1 MEWEELEAW
10 EQLLAEWLDRL
21 PSEIAKLNQLLLE
34 KLYTFLDRIDPTL
47 SLSENMVALLEAQN
61 QLPTLIQSV
70 GFGLIVTQIADKI
83 GETLTKLETY
93 FRNAFGESEKTKA
106 ITDVFRASLE
116 RVRTSLLGQGITQSV
131 VTELTKTL
139 QYHVYSK
146 SNKAIFRQALKNVL
160 SVNGQPVRYLTTYA
174 SDTLYQFSRAYTD
187 EVTKE
192 LDAQYFY
199 YMGTSI
205 KTTRDFCSSRVGKVF
220 TKMQVKEWAKLT
232 WKGKIDG
239 TTGQSIFM
247 YAGGY
252 NCRHRILP
260 ISQELYQK
268 LKH

>member
-1 MEWEELEAW
+1 MEWEQLEAW
-10 EQLLAEWLDRL
+10 EKLLVEWLDKL
-21 PSEIAKLNQLLLE
+21 PLEIAKLNQVLLE
-34 KLYTFLDRIDPTL
+34 KLYTFLDRIDPSL
-47 SLSENMVALLEAQN
+47 SLSENMGVLLQAQN
-61 QLPTLIQSV
+61 QLPALIRSV
-70 GFGLIVTQIADKI
+70 GFGPIVTQIADKI

-93 FRNAFGESEKTKA
+93 FKNTFGESEK
-106 ITDVFRASLE
+106 IGQLTDVFRASLV
-116 RVRTSLLGQGITQSV
+116 RVRGSLLGEGITQGMVS
-131 VTELTKTL
+131 ELTKTL

-146 SNKAIFRQALKNVL
+146 SNKAIFRQALQNVL

-205 KTTRDFCSSRVGKVF
+205 KTTRDFCGGRVGKVF
-220 TKMQVKEWAKLT
+220 TKAQVKDWAKLT
-232 WKGKIDG
+232 WKGKIEG

-260 ISQELYQK
+260 ISKELYEK
-268 LKH
+268 MKN

>member
-1 MEWEELEAW
+1 MEWEELEVW
-10 EQLLAEWLDRL
+10 EKLLAEWLDKL
-21 PSEIAKLNQLLLE
+21 PSEIAKLNQKLLE
-34 KLYTFLDRIDPTL
+34 KLYAFIDRIDPAL
-47 SLSENMVALLEAQN
+47 SLSENMGVLLQAQN
-61 QLPTLIQSV
+61 QLPALIQSV
-70 GFGLIVTQIADKI
+70 GFGGIVLQLADKI
-83 GETLTKLETY
+83 SDTLTKLEAY
-93 FRNAFGESEKTKA
+93 FKNVFGEPEK
-106 ITDVFRASLE
+106 IGQLTDVFRASLA
-116 RVRTSLLGQGITQSV
+116 RVRSSLLGEGIGQGI

-146 SNKAIFRQALKNVL
+146 SNKAVFRQALQKVL
-160 SVNGQPVRYLTTYA
+160 GVNGQPVRYLTTYA
-174 SDTLYQFSRAYTD
+174 SDTLYQFSRAYAD

-205 KTTRDFCSSRVGKVF
+205 KTTRDFCGSRVGKVF
-220 TKMQVKEWAKLT
+220 TKTQVKDWAKLT

-260 ISQELYQK
+260 ISKELYEK
-268 LKH
+268 MKH